1 MMLAEMTKEQLK
13 EYQNKLTKEYE
24 DYKAK
29 GLALNM
35 ARGKPAAKQ
44 LDLSMDMLD
53 IKPVKAAD
61 GTDVRNYG
69 VLDGIP
75 EAKAILAGMMEVPT
89 ENVIVFGNSSLN
101 IMYDTVVRCLL
112 FGVLPDKTPWGQQ
125 GKLKFLCPSPGYDRH
140 FGVTEQLGFEL
151 ITVKMTENGPDMD
164 EVERLVANDPAI
176 KGIWCVPKYS
186 NPQGYTY
193 SDETVTRLANM
204 KTAADDFRIFWDN
217 AYCIHHLDFAN
228 TDHLLNLFEECK
240 KAGNPDRIFTFAS
253 TSKITFPGAGIAG
266 FAGGDATIAYT
277 KKLMGAQTIGHD
289 KMNQL
294 RHAQYFGDFNGLLK
308 HMEKHA
314 AILKPK
320 FDIVLDTLEKELKEL
335 GCADWTAPKGG
346 YFISFDTMPGCAKRV
361 VQLCKEAGVQLTG
374 AGATFPYGKDPEDKN
389 IRLAPSLPPVEE
401 LKVAA
406 DLFCLCVKM
415 ASVEKLLA

>member
-1 MMLAEMTKEQLK
+1 MMLAEMTKEQLQ

-164 EVERLVANDPAI
+164 EVEQLVANDPAI

-186 NPQGYTY
+186 NPQGYT
-193 SDETVTRLANM
+193 
-204 KTAADDFRIFWDN
+204 
-217 AYCIHHLDFAN
+217 
-228 TDHLLNLFEECK
+228 
-240 KAGNPDRIFTFAS
+240 
-253 TSKITFPGAGIAG
+253 
-266 FAGGDATIAYT
+266 
-277 KKLMGAQTIGHD
+277 
-289 KMNQL
+289 
-294 RHAQYFGDFNGLLK
+294 
-308 HMEKHA
+308 
-314 AILKPK
+314 
-320 FDIVLDTLEKELKEL
+320 
-335 GCADWTAPKGG
+335 
-346 YFISFDTMPGCAKRV
+346 
-361 VQLCKEAGVQLTG
+361 
-374 AGATFPYGKDPEDKN
+374 
-389 IRLAPSLPPVEE
+389 
-401 LKVAA
+401 
-406 DLFCLCVKM
+406 
-415 ASVEKLLA
+415 